1 MSSSNIAPYGS
12 WKSPITPELL
22 STRYNYIDQMI
33 ADGSAIYWTEVRPS
47 EKGRF
52 ALMSKRD
59 NEEPVE
65 MLGPKFNFRT
75 AVHEYGGGAFAAK
88 DNLIFF
94 SNFSDGKIYF
104 FDGSDAKPVTE
115 AGDFRYA
122 DLLYDSASRRLI
134 CIREDHSQD
143 DVINSIISIDIDTG
157 EVLQLAS
164 GNDFYSSPKLSPD
177 GKKLAWLT
185 WNHPDMPWDSTELY
199 VASYENGSLNEQT
212 KVAGGNG
219 ESIFQP
225 EFSPSGLLHFISDRT
240 GWWNIYRHNGEDI
253 QNLTPMQADFG
264 VPQWRFGLST
274 YAIESEERII
284 CSWFKDGAG
293 NLGIL
298 QIGKGVEK
306 VNIPY
311 NYFSYVR
318 SANNYGYFLAGSA
331 TEFPCII
338 RYSLSGKSYDV
349 VYRPKT
355 PVIDIGYLSMPRHIE
370 FQSSGGRKTFAYF
383 YECKNRDYI
392 GPRGQ
397 KPPLIVI
404 CHGGPT
410 SHSLPVLSVEI
421 QFWTSRGFSVAQ
433 VNYGGSSGYGEQYRN
448 ALYGKWGIVDV
459 EDCVKC
465 AEYLVKAGKADPKKL
480 IIRGGSAGGFT
491 TLSALTFKRTFAAGS
506 SYSGISDPESLLM
519 KTHKFE
525 SHYLEKLIGPY
536 PEAKK
541 LFEERSPLKNVKKIS
556 AAVALFHGS
565 EDRVVSSEQSEMIY
579 KALKEKRTP
588 VMFMLFEGEGHGFVT
603 SDAIKKSVEA
613 ELYFYSK
620 LFGFS
625 PADQLAQYNV
635 DNLSP

>member
-1 MSSSNIAPYGS
+1 
-12 WKSPITPELL
+12 
-22 STRYNYIDQMI
+22 
-33 ADGSAIYWTEVRPS
+33 V
-47 EKGRF
+47 
-52 ALMSKRD
+52 
-59 NEEPVE
+59 
-65 MLGPKFNFRT
+65 
-75 AVHEYGGGAFAAK
+75 AF
-88 DNLIFF
+88 L
-94 SNFSDGKIYF
+94 
-104 FDGSDAKPVTE
+104 
-115 AGDFRYA
+115 
-122 DLLYDSASRRLI
+122 
-134 CIREDHSQD
+134 
-143 DVINSIISIDIDTG
+143 
-157 EVLQLAS
+157 
-164 GNDFYSSPKLSPD
+164 
-177 GKKLAWLT
+177 
-185 WNHPDMPWDSTELY
+185 
-199 VASYENGSLNEQT
+199 
-212 KVAGGNG
+212 
-219 ESIFQP
+219 
-225 EFSPSGLLHFISDRT
+225 
-240 GWWNIYRHNGEDI
+240 
-253 QNLTPMQADFG
+253 
-264 VPQWRFGLST
+264 GLST

>member
-65 MLGPKFNFRT
+65 MLGPEFNFRT

-448 ALYGKWGIVDV
+448 ALYGKWGIMDV

-480 IIRGGSAGGFT
+480 IIGGGSAGGFT

-588 VMFMLFEGEGHGFVT
+588 VMFILFEGEGHGFVT